1 MGETDTLKKWI
12 NESNYIVFFGG
23 AGVSTESNIPDFRS
37 TDGLYNQEYAYPPE
51 TILSHSFY
59 KKKPEEFFRFY
70 RNKMLFPNAQP
81 NAAHKALARL
91 EQQGKL
97 KAVITQNI
105 DGLHQKAGSREVLE
119 LHGSVLRNYC
129 EHCGRFYSLEDLME
143 KKELVPKCSCGG
155 IIKPD
160 VVLYE
165 EGLDQQVL
173 SAAVFFIPF
182 ALFSRYSYRITWRD
196 AGNILIVTLL
206 IVYGW
211 MYMLL
216 WGASYTTP
224 IDASV
229 IATLG
234 PAFTLIMDHLMH
246 PRKYIGTRVV
256 GVVCALVG
264 AGILILGDGFSLTH
278 GSRAQGNLFVL
289 AAVVAIAVNT
299 VIIKPQLEK
308 LGTLVVMG
316 WYYIVGLA
324 VTAPFFWKYIDHT
337 QFLRLPLQAQA
348 ELAYILILGTVLPMY
363 LLYRGTEKLTSVHTA
378 LYRYIQPV
386 IAGILALVRGQA
398 VFDAANIVALAF
410 IFAGV
415 VLVVIGY
422 KYYVRHGLPPV
433 GHDGRLRT

>member
-1 MGETDTLKKWI
+1 MSKTRYNLDLVFANI
-12 NESNYIVFFGG
+12 FFG
-23 AGVSTESNIPDFRS
+23 ANF
-37 TDGLYNQEYAYPPE
+37 
-51 TILSHSFY
+51 SFY
-59 KKKPEEFFRFY
+59 VS
-70 RNKMLFPNAQP
+70 L
-81 NAAHKALARL
+81 
-91 EQQGKL
+91 
-97 KAVITQNI
+97 T
-105 DGLHQKAGSREVLE
+105 
-119 LHGSVLRNYC
+119 RNY
-129 EHCGRFYSLEDLME
+129 
-143 KKELVPKCSCGG
+143 
-155 IIKPD
+155 
-160 VVLYE
+160 
-165 EGLDQQVL
+165 LDFQQIFMLQVL
-173 SAAVFFIPF
+173 SGAIFFIPF
-182 ALFSRYSYRITWRD
+182 ALFSKQSFRIRWRD
-196 AGNILIVTLL
+196 AGNILVVTML

-216 WGASYTTP
+216 WGSSYTSP
-224 IDASV
+224 IDAS
-229 IATLG
+229 IISTLG
-234 PAFTLIMDHLMH
+234 PAVTLIMDHIMH
-246 PRKYIGTRVV
+246 PHKYIKARVV
-256 GVVCALVG
+256 GVVCALAG
-264 AGILILGDGFSLTH
+264 AAL
-278 GSRAQGNLFVL
+278 VL
-289 AAVVAIAVNT
+289 VAVVAIAINT
-299 VIIKPQLEK
+299 VIINPQLER

>member
-1 MGETDTLKKWI
+1 MSKTRYNLDLVFA
-12 NESNYIVFFGG
+12 NVFFG
-23 AGVSTESNIPDFRS
+23 ANF
-37 TDGLYNQEYAYPPE
+37 
-51 TILSHSFY
+51 SFY
-59 KKKPEEFFRFY
+59 VS
-70 RNKMLFPNAQP
+70 L
-81 NAAHKALARL
+81 
-91 EQQGKL
+91 
-97 KAVITQNI
+97 T
-105 DGLHQKAGSREVLE
+105 
-119 LHGSVLRNYC
+119 RNY
-129 EHCGRFYSLEDLME
+129 
-143 KKELVPKCSCGG
+143 
-155 IIKPD
+155 
-160 VVLYE
+160 
-165 EGLDQQVL
+165 LDFQQIFMLQVL
-173 SAAVFFIPF
+173 SAAIFFIPF

-216 WGASYTTP
+216 WGSSYTTP

-246 PRKYIGTRVV
+246 PRKYIRARVV

-264 AGILILGDGFSLTH
+264 AAILIFSDGFSLTH

-289 AAVVAIAVNT
+289 VAVVAIAINT

-316 WYYIVGLA
+316 WYYIIGLA
-324 VTAPFFWKYIDHT
+324 VTAPFFWKYI
-337 QFLRLPLQAQA
+337 AG
-348 ELAYILILGTVLPMY
+348 YILILGTVLPMY

-386 IAGILALVRGQA
+386 IAGILAITRGQA
-398 VFDAANIVALAF
+398 HFNAANITASAF

-422 KYYVRHGLPPV
+422 KYYVRHGLPKLRS
-433 GHDGRLRT
+433 DGRLQH

>member
-1 MGETDTLKKWI
+1 MSKTRYNLDLVFA
-12 NESNYIVFFGG
+12 NVFFG
-23 AGVSTESNIPDFRS
+23 ANF
-37 TDGLYNQEYAYPPE
+37 
-51 TILSHSFY
+51 SFY
-59 KKKPEEFFRFY
+59 VS
-70 RNKMLFPNAQP
+70 L
-81 NAAHKALARL
+81 
-91 EQQGKL
+91 
-97 KAVITQNI
+97 T
-105 DGLHQKAGSREVLE
+105 
-119 LHGSVLRNYC
+119 RNY
-129 EHCGRFYSLEDLME
+129 
-143 KKELVPKCSCGG
+143 
-155 IIKPD
+155 
-160 VVLYE
+160 
-165 EGLDQQVL
+165 LDFQQIFMLQVL

-196 AGNILIVTLL
+196 VGNILIVTLL

-216 WGASYTTP
+216 WGSSYTTP

-264 AGILILGDGFSLTH
+264 AGIL
-278 GSRAQGNLFVL
+278 
-289 AAVVAIAVNT
+289 AVVAIAVNT

-316 WYYIVGLA
+316 WYYIIGLA
-324 VTAPFFWKYIDHT
+324 ITAPFFWKYIDHVP
-337 QFLRLPLQAQA
+337 FLRLPLFAQA
-348 ELAYILILGTVLPMY
+348 ELGYILILGTVLPMY

-386 IAGILALVRGQA
+386 IAGILAITRGQA
-398 VFDAANIVALAF
+398 HFDAANITASVF

-415 VLVVIGY
+415 ILVVVGY
-422 KYYVRHGLPPV
+422 KYYVRHGLPKLRS
-433 GHDGRLRT
+433 DGRLEH